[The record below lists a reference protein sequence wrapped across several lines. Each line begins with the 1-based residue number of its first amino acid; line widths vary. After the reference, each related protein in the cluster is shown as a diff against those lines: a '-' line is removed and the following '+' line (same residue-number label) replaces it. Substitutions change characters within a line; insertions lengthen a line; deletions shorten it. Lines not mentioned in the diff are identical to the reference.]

1 MTPPSSVSASTPVPR
16 RIRRGARGASRR
28 GPELRLGWIGFH
40 AEGVPALEALVAHRV
55 PIAAVITLSP
65 PLAAKRSAAA
75 DYISVC
81 RRFNLPLYQVAD
93 VNDDDTVALL
103 ESLSLDLVFVLG
115 WSQILRPA
123 TLRTARLGMIGAHA
137 SLLPH
142 NRGSAPINWAL
153 IGGEAEGGNTLMW
166 LAESVDAGEI
176 IDQTAFPISPY
187 DTCATLYDRVAA
199 SNREMILRV
208 LPMLLAGERPG
219 RPQPATAEPVLPR
232 RRPADGKIDW
242 TTTSDALYNF
252 VRGLTRPYPGA
263 FSWLDGRRWNIWQ
276 AALVPAPPNPAA
288 RSGEVLGPVL
298 SPIDASCG
306 QLVACGRGTLLLLE
320 VEGDDGEV
328 LKGRRLSD
336 QDWTGKVW
344 ADA

>member
-1 MTPPSSVSASTPVPR
+1 MARPPIPPHPAPR
-16 RIRRGARGASRR
+16 RIRRAARGASTRYA
-28 GPELRLGWIGFH
+28 GLRIGWIGFH
-40 AEGVPALEALVAHRV
+40 GEGVPTLEALVTHGV
-55 PIAAVITLSP
+55 PIEAVFTLSP
-65 PLAAKRSAAA
+65 AHAAKRSAAA
-75 DYISVC
+75 DYVSLC
-81 RRFNLPLYQVAD
+81 RRLNLPLYEVAD
-93 VNDDDTVALL
+93 INAPDAVARLR
-103 ESLSLDLVFVLG
+103 SLSLDIIFAMG
-115 WSQILRPA
+115 WSQILRPE
-123 TLRTARLGMIGAHA
+123 TLRTARLGLAGGPG
-137 SLLPH
+137 SLPPH

-153 IGGEAEGGNTLMW
+153 IGGEAQGGNTLMW
-166 LAESVDAGEI
+166 LAESVDAAEI

-199 SNREMILRV
+199 SNREMILRA
-208 LPMLLAGERPG
+208 LPLLLAGERPG

-288 RSGEVLGPVL
+288 QCGEVLGPVR
-298 SPIDASCG
+298 SPIEASCG

-320 VEGDDGEV
+320 AEGDDGEV
-328 LKGRRLSD
+328 LQGRRPAD

>member
-1 MTPPSSVSASTPVPR
+1 
-16 RIRRGARGASRR
+16 
-28 GPELRLGWIGFH
+28 
-40 AEGVPALEALVAHRV
+40 VPALEALVAQRV
-55 PIAAVITLSP
+55 PIAAVLTLSP

-75 DYISVC
+75 DYISLC

-93 VNDDDTVALL
+93 INDDDTVALL
-103 ESLSLDLVFVLG
+103 QSLSLDLVFVLG

-153 IGGEAEGGNTLMW
+153 IGGEVEGGNTLMW
-166 LAESVDAGEI
+166 LAEGLDTGEI
-176 IDQTAFPISPY
+176 IDQTKFPISPY

-208 LPMLLAGERPG
+208 LPQLLAGERPG
-219 RPQPATAEPVLPR
+219 RPQPITGQPVLPR
-232 RRPADGKIDW
+232 RRPGDGKIDW
-242 TTTSDALYNF
+242 TLNSGALYNF
-252 VRGLTRPYPGA
+252 VRALTRPYPGA
-263 FSWLDGRRWNIWQ
+263 FSWLDGRRWLIWQ
-276 AALVPAPPNPAA
+276 AALVPAAPQPAA
-288 RSGEVLGPVL
+288 RPGEVLGPVW
-298 SPIDASCG
+298 SPVEAACG
-306 QLVACGRGTLLLLE
+306 QLVACGRGSLVLLE

-328 LKGRRLSD
+328 LKGRHLAD
-336 QDWTGKVW
+336 QDWTGKMW